1 MTLNKRQCRRYAD
14 PKLSFRQNNG
24 LLHSGQIKYIVR
36 TAIKNVGG
44 KRLLLLYIYL
54 REQLEKGESAPLWTM
69 FQGKEDFVTLATR
82 EDGRQTWRISNF
94 ENLEYGIK
102 GMLAFYTLADQ
113 ERVARYCGGGKDA
126 LAALDTLQC
135 RIKERKELERR
146 HKKQR
151 PIIRR
156 MEALKPLPR
165 DFHGWLHREILPQ
178 YLFYTYSKGKAAM
191 KGYCTACR
199 HEVAVSAPKHNSE
212 GICPRC
218 KKAVTYKSRGK
229 RGYLSDRCTAQVVQR
244 VSGNELIIRVMK
256 VYCNYHKEE
265 IPELDVYESTRIF
278 VRRGDD
284 GKCLTEPYHHSFEC
298 GDLTPWKAGYCPVMY
313 IYQPNFNAEVCGHL
327 YHRNLDEALSGTPWQ
342 YSQLKQFYFWGK
354 EPMAVAPY
362 LEALFEYPQLE
373 MLFKM
378 GFYRLTCDLV
388 YRNSPKHLLNCS
400 GRKPFDI
407 LKVWPEDVATL
418 RQMNG
423 GATDLGSMQ
432 KYREKGIR
440 PEVRTEIFGWMEKYD
455 IRDDYE
461 ILRLM
466 KRVTLQ
472 KLFGYAEKQFA
483 LLHDRTNDW
492 GQPRYESM
500 SRILGEY
507 QDYLRMCK
515 EQQYDMESTFVL
527 FPRDLTQAHDRLSD
541 YIKAKLD
548 AEQKRKFLALYRKVS
563 KSLCFEKDG
572 LVIAFPKSAKDIVAE
587 GNALR
592 HCVGGYVSRVVN
604 AECVI
609 LFLRHAGNTKESFYT
624 IEVCDGKVAQVR
636 GLQNCEPTPE
646 VKSFITAWK
655 QNVLQRAELP
665 AAA

>member
-1 MTLNKRQCRRYAD
+1 MTLSKRYCRRYAD
-14 PKLSFRQNNG
+14 PRLKFQQSNG
-24 LLHSGQIKYIVR
+24 LLHSEQITYIVR

-44 KRLLLLYIYL
+44 RRLLLLYIYV
-54 REQLEKGESAPLWTM
+54 REQLVKGDFSPHWTM
-69 FQGKEDFVTLATR
+69 FQGKEDFITLAAR
-82 EDGRQTWRISNF
+82 EDGSLAWRTSNF
-94 ENLEYGIK
+94 DNLEYSIEK
-102 GMLAFYTLADQ
+102 KLAFYTLADK
-113 ERVARYCGGGKDA
+113 ERVARYCGDDKDA
-126 LAALDTLQC
+126 LTALDNLQC

-151 PIIRR
+151 PIIQR
-156 MEALKPLPR
+156 MKELKPLPR
-165 DFHGWLHREILPQ
+165 DLRGWIHREILPQ

-191 KGYCTACR
+191 NGYCSACR
-199 HEVAVSAPKHNSE
+199 HEVSVSAPKHNSE

-218 KKAVTYKSRGK
+218 KKAVTFKSRGK

-244 VSGNELIIRVMK
+244 ISGDELVIRVMK

-265 IPELDVYESTRIF
+265 IPELSVYESTRIF
-278 VRRGDD
+278 VRRGED
-284 GKCLTEPYHHSFEC
+284 GKCLTEPYHHSFES

-313 IYQPNFNAEVCGHL
+313 IYQPNFNAEVCGYL
-327 YHRNLDEALSGTPWQ
+327 YHRNLDEALHGTPWQ
-342 YSQLKQFYFWGK
+342 YSQLKQFYLFDK
-354 EPMAVAPY
+354 EPMATAPY
-362 LEALFEYPQLE
+362 LEALLAYPQLE

-378 GFYRLTCDLV
+378 GFYKLTCDLI
-388 YRNSPKHLLNCS
+388 YRGSPQNALDRTGK
-400 GRKPFDI
+400 KPFDI
-407 LKVWPEDVATL
+407 LKVWPEDVAAL

-423 GATDLGSMQ
+423 SEADLRSMQ

-440 PEVRTEIFGWMEKYD
+440 PEVRAEIFGWMEKHKIQND
-455 IRDDYE
+455 HE

-466 KRVTLQ
+466 KHITLQ

-483 LLHDRTNDW
+483 LLHGRTNDR
-492 GQPRYESM
+492 GQTRYESM
-500 SRILGEY
+500 DRIIDEY
-507 QDYLRMCK
+507 QDYLRMCE

-548 AEQKRKFLALYRKVS
+548 AEQKRKFLAVYRQIS
-563 KSLCFEKDG
+563 KTLCFEKDG
-572 LVIAFPKSAKDIVAE
+572 LVIAFPRSPKDIVAE

-592 HCVGGYVSRVVN
+592 HCVGGYVSSVAN
-604 AECVI
+604 GKCII
-609 LFLRHAGNTKESFYT
+609 LFLRHAGKEKESFYT
-624 IEVCDGKVAQVR
+624 IEVCDGEIAQVR

-646 VKSFITAWK
+646 VKHFITAWK